1 MKSETNAEDV
11 FIKLLA
17 DKYSRVIMALTSMK
31 EYPALQLSLDL
42 DIPLTTVYRKLK
54 RLEDAKL
61 IQNVKT
67 LIDRA
72 GNEEKYYR
80 CTIREATL
88 KFSKGEFLINIERV
102 DYRDKFVMLWK
113 KLSKPEG

>member
-1 MKSETNAEDV
+1 MS
-11 FIKLLA
+11 
-17 DKYSRVIMALTSMK
+17 LTSRK
-31 EYPALQLSLDL
+31 EYPAMQLSIEL
-42 DIPLTTVYRKLK
+42 DIPPSTVYRKLK
-54 RLEDAKL
+54 LLEDAKL

-67 LIDRA
+67 LVDRA

-113 KLSKPEG
+113 KLSRPED